1 LRRPALLAILLFL
14 GQLWLPLL
22 GWPPALAQEL
32 PSEPVVE
39 HHHRLGLGVGYPLFG
54 AGGTSRSEDEAS
66 SEDALFGTEF
76 RGPSIY
82 LSIERDLA
90 DRVALGAFIK
100 AQWPD
105 VSCSYAGDCGR
116 GFYFTPDSGVILAV
130 VPRVAFRLSGSV
142 SEVSVLLG
150 VGAGLSGAVSGKGSD
165 TSLAL
170 GIFGQLDLSI
180 AIPLPSHWGLEL
192 RFASNAQYME
202 PVSGPIEAKLFLFQF
217 LEVSLGATY
226 TF

>member
-1 LRRPALLAILLFL
+1 
-14 GQLWLPLL
+14 
-22 GWPPALAQEL
+22 
-32 PSEPVVE
+32 V
-39 HHHRLGLGVGYPLFG
+39 GLGVGYPLFG
-54 AGGTSRSEDEAS
+54 AGGTSQNEDEAS
-66 SEDALFGTEF
+66 REDVTLFGTEF

-82 LSIERDLA
+82 LSIERDLT

-116 GFYFTPDSGVILAV
+116 GFYFTPDSGVVLAV

-170 GIFGQLDLSI
+170 GYFAQLDLSI
-180 AIPLPSHWGLEL
+180 AIPLPSRWGLEL
-192 RFASNAQYME
+192 RFASNMQGTE
-202 PVSGPIEAKLFLFQF
+202 TVSGPNPASPGLFQF

-226 TF
+226 AF